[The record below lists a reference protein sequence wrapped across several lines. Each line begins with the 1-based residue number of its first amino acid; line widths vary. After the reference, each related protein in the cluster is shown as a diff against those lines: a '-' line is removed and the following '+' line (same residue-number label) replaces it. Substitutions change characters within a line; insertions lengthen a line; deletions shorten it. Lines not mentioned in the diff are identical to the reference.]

1 MKTLSEVANFFE
13 NIKEFTTCFYLQVLF
28 IYQDFY
34 RLTRNFIYKKEVIRQ
49 IVNFRNVDNF
59 VIQFITGKPTTV
71 SLINS

>member
-34 RLTRNFIYKKEVIRQ
+34 RLTRNFIYKKKLSDKLSILEML
-49 IVNFRNVDNF
+49 
-59 VIQFITGKPTTV
+59 ITLL
-71 SLINS
+71 SNL